1 MIVKYPR
8 TFVCSSNLQPRH
20 AEGAAEVEGEPGVGG
35 GARPGRGGV
44 VSVHR
49 GDTCG
54 VTYHSPHP
62 LRTM

>member
-1 MIVKYPR
+1 MIVKSSL

-20 AEGAAEVEGEPGVGG
+20 TEGAAEVEGEPGVGG

-49 GDTCG
+49 GDCCGG
-54 VTYHSPHP
+54 VTYHSS
-62 LRTM
+62 LRTE